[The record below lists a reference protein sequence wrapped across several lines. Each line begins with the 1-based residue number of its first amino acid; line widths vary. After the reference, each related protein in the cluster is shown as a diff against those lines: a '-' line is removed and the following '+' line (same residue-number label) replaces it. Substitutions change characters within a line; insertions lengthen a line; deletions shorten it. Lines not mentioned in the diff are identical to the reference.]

1 MSLSYNIAYD
11 NGINGLVV
19 HKTSNAAVFLESLA
33 LNRFVTHRP
42 TPFFF
47 RKYLRK
53 SNFVVYIATVYY
65 I

>member
-1 MSLSYNIAYD
+1 MNLSYNIAYD

-33 LNRFVTHRP
+33 LNRFVMCGP
-42 TPFFF
+42 TPFFL
-47 RKYLRK
+47 RKYFGK
-53 SNFVVYIATVYY
+53 SNFVVCVATVCY